1 MDNGQNL
8 TAEDLLCK
16 EVEEQFMRLQEER
29 KSLER
34 NWELNANFV
43 NGNQYCT
50 IASGEMVLVDK
61 TYDWEQRRVFNH
73 IAPVVD
79 IRLSKLS
86 RIRPALAVRAASDE
100 VGDRKASELAS
111 AILSVVQ
118 EECDLDGVMSEA
130 TMWSEICG
138 TAFYKIV
145 WNPDGGRQVGAT
157 EGGRAVRDGG
167 VKICAVSPFE
177 IYPASL
183 NEESLENQTSIIHA
197 KILPIETIADMYGV
211 KLAGRNISEFTLPCT
226 RVNKSGSY
234 NKNLNTYSYFEL
246 VLERY
251 MRSGTANPNGRLT
264 VVAGGKLLY
273 DGELP
278 YVNGTDGTRGYPFVK
293 QISLPVAGS
302 FFGASVVE
310 RLIPLQ
316 RAYNAVKNR
325 KHEYLNRISMGTV
338 AIEDG
343 SVDVDE
349 FIDGGLAPGKVIVY
363 RQGGTPPEMLSL
375 GNVPEEFWKEEES
388 LLSEFTKIS
397 GAGDLS
403 ENADSFAGVTSAT
416 GLQLIIEQDDA
427 RLNVAYQSLKRAIKC
442 MGRQI
447 LRLYRQFATD
457 VRLMRY
463 AGRDGQRLLYFKGS
477 DISCD
482 DVVLDADTDLN
493 MTPAQRRTVI
503 YELMDRGLFSD
514 GNGKISAVAKKKI
527 LEVLGYASLA
537 DVIPTENKGEQND
550 N

>member
-1 MDNGQNL
+1 MNIEQEL
-8 TAEDLLCK
+8 TAEERLCK
-16 EVEEQFMRLQEER
+16 EVREQFLRFQEER
-29 KSLER
+29 KALER
-34 NWELNANFV
+34 GWELNVNFV

-50 IASGEMVLVDK
+50 VSAGELTSVEK
-61 TYDWEQRRVFNH
+61 TFDWEQRRVFNH

-86 RIRPALAVRAASDE
+86 RIRPALAVRSASDE
-100 VGDRKASELAS
+100 EGDVKASALAS

-118 EECDLDGVMSEA
+118 EECDLDGVIAEA

-145 WNPDGGRQVGAT
+145 WNSNGGSRVGTT
-157 EGGRAVRDGG
+157 EQGETVMDGG

-183 NEESLENQTSIIHA
+183 NEESLENQTTIIHA
-197 KILPIETIADMYGV
+197 KILPVETVADTYGV
-211 KLAGRNISEFTLPCT
+211 ELAGRDISEFSLP
-226 RVNKSGSY
+226 RIKPEMGGVSGA
-234 NKNLNTYSYFEL
+234 KLNTCSYFEL

-251 MRSGTANPNGRLT
+251 MRPTAANPNGRLT
-264 VVAGGKLLY
+264 VVAGDKLLY

-278 YVNGTDGTRGYPFVK
+278 YVNGADGTRGYPFIK
-293 QISLPVAGS
+293 QISQPVAGS
-302 FFGASVVE
+302 FFGSSVVE
-310 RLIPLQ
+310 RLIPIQ

-338 AIEDG
+338 AVEDG

-349 FIDGGLAPGKVIVY
+349 FIDGGLAPGKVIIY
-363 RQGGTPPEMLSL
+363 RQGGTPPEMLTL
-375 GNVPEEFWKEEES
+375 GSVPEEFWKEETS
-388 LLSEFTKIS
+388 LIAEFTKIS

-427 RLNVAYQSLKRAIKC
+427 RLNVAYQSLKRAIKG

-447 LRLYRQFATD
+447 LRLYRQFASD

-463 AGRDGQRLLYFKGS
+463 AGKDGQKLLCFKGS
-477 DISCD
+477 DISND

-514 GNGKISAVAKKKI
+514 DEGKMSIKAKKRI
-527 LEVLGYASLA
+527 LEILGYASLA
-537 DVIPTENKGEQND
+537 EVVPNEEGEQND
-550 N
+550 D

>member
-1 MDNGQNL
+1 MNEQNL
-8 TAEDLLCK
+8 TAEELLCK
-16 EVEEQFMRLQEER
+16 EVEEQFLRLQEER
-29 KSLER
+29 KQLER
-34 NWELNANFV
+34 SWELNVNFV

-50 IASGEMVLVDK
+50 VAAGELTSIDK

-100 VGDRKASELAS
+100 EGDRKASELAS

-118 EECDLDGVMSEA
+118 EECDFDGVMSEA

-145 WNPDGGRQVGAT
+145 WNSNGGIHVGSTETGKAVKDGC
-157 EGGRAVRDGG
+157 

-183 NEESLENQTSIIHA
+183 TEESLENQTAMIHA
-197 KILPIETIADMYGV
+197 KILPVETVADMYGV
-211 KLAGRNISEFTLPCT
+211 ELAGRDISEFPLHRT
-226 RVNKSGSY
+226 K
-234 NKNLNTYSYFEL
+234 LNTGATFNEKLNTCTYFEL

-251 MRSGTANPNGRLT
+251 MRPTAANPNGRLT

-278 YVNGTDGTRGYPFVK
+278 YVNGTDGARGYPFIK
-293 QISLPVAGS
+293 QISQPVAGS
-302 FFGASVVE
+302 FFGGSVVE
-310 RLIPLQ
+310 RLIPVQ

-338 AIEDG
+338 AVEDG
-343 SVDVDE
+343 SVDIDE
-349 FIDGGLAPGKVIVY
+349 FADGGLAPGKVIIY
-363 RQGGTPPEMLSL
+363 RQGGTPPEMLTL

-427 RLNVAYQSLKRAIKC
+427 RLNVAYQSLKRAVKN
-442 MGRQI
+442 MGRQV
-447 LRLYRQFATD
+447 LRLYRQFASD

-463 AGRDGQRLLYFKGS
+463 ASSDGQRLLYFKGS

-514 GNGKISAVAKKKI
+514 NDGRMSLKAKRKI
-527 LEVLGYASLA
+527 LEILGYASLA
-537 DVIPTENKGEQND
+537 DVVPAETEGEQND

>member
-1 MDNGQNL
+1 MNSQQNL
-8 TAEDLLCK
+8 TAEELLCK
-16 EVEEQFMRLQEER
+16 EVEEQFLQLQEER
-29 KSLER
+29 KQLER
-34 NWELNANFV
+34 SWELNINFV

-50 IASGEMVLVDK
+50 VAAGELTSVEK

-79 IRLSKLS
+79 IRLSKLA

-100 VGDRKASELAS
+100 EGDRKASELAS
-111 AILSVVQ
+111 QILSVVQ
-118 EECDLDGVMSEA
+118 EESDLDGVISEA

-145 WNPDGGRQVGAT
+145 WNPNGGLKVGAT
-157 EGGRAVRDGG
+157 DSGDAVKDGG

-183 NEESLENQTSIIHA
+183 TEESLDSQTAIIHA
-197 KILPIETIADMYGV
+197 KILPVETIADMYGV
-211 KLAGRNISEFTLPCT
+211 ELAGKDISEFTLPCT
-226 RVNKSGSY
+226 RLNTFGKAD
-234 NKNLNTYSYFEL
+234 KKLNTYSYFEL

-251 MRSGTANPNGRLT
+251 MRPTSANPNGRLT
-264 VVAGGKLLY
+264 VVAGGNLLY

-278 YVNGTDGTRGYPFVK
+278 YINGTDGARSYPFIK
-293 QISLPVAGS
+293 QISQPVAGN
-302 FFGASVVE
+302 FFGSSVVE
-310 RLIPLQ
+310 RLIPIQ

-338 AIEDG
+338 AVEDG

-349 FIDGGLAPGKVIVY
+349 IADGGLAPGKIIVY
-363 RQGGTPPEMLSL
+363 RQGGTPPEMLTMGS
-375 GNVPEEFWKEEES
+375 VPEEFWKEEES

-403 ENADSFAGVTSAT
+403 ENADSFAGITSAT

-427 RLNVAYQSLKRAIKC
+427 RLNVAYQSLKRAIKG

-447 LRLYRQFATD
+447 LRLYRQFASD

-463 AGRDGQRLLYFKGS
+463 AGKDGQQLFYFKGS

-493 MTPAQRRTVI
+493 MTPAQRRTI
-503 YELMDRGLFSD
+503 IFELMDRGLFSD
-514 GNGKISAVAKKKI
+514 DDGKISLRVKRKI
-527 LEVLGYASLA
+527 LEILGYASLA
-537 DVIPTENKGEQND
+537 DVIPAENEVEQND

>member
-1 MDNGQNL
+1 MNNQQNL
-8 TAEDLLCK
+8 TAEELLCK
-16 EVEEQFMRLQEER
+16 EVEEQFLQYQEAR

-34 NWELNANFV
+34 SWELNMNFV

-50 IASGEMVLVDK
+50 VAAGEIASVDK
-61 TYDWEQRRVFNH
+61 NYDWEQRRVFNH

-86 RIRPALAVRAASDE
+86 RIRPALSVRAASDDE
-100 VGDRKASELAS
+100 EDRKASELAS
-111 AILSVVQ
+111 AILAVVQ
-118 EECDLDGVMSEA
+118 EECDLDGVMAEA

-138 TAFYKIV
+138 TAFYKTV
-145 WNPDGGRQVGAT
+145 WNPSGGKAVGAT
-157 EGGRAVRDGG
+157 ENGQPVRDGS
-167 VKICAVSPFE
+167 VKICAVPPFE

-183 NEESLENQTSIIHA
+183 SEENIENQTAIIHA
-197 KILPIETIADMYGV
+197 KILPVETIADMYGV
-211 KLAGRNISEFTLPCT
+211 ELAGRDISQFSVPGTGFKRTCSNE
-226 RVNKSGSY
+226 K
-234 NKNLNTYSYFEL
+234 LNTYNFFEL

-251 MRSGTANPNGRLT
+251 VRPNAANPNGRLT
-264 VVAGGKLLY
+264 VVAGGILLY

-278 YVNGTDGTRGYPFVK
+278 YVNGTDGTRAYPFIK
-293 QISLPVAGS
+293 QISLPSAGC
-302 FFGASVVE
+302 FFGTSVVE
-310 RLIPLQ
+310 RLIPIQ

-325 KHEYLNRISMGTV
+325 KHEYLNRISMGAV
-338 AIEDG
+338 AVEDG

-349 FIDGGLAPGKVIVY
+349 LVDGGLAPGKVIIY
-363 RQGGTPPEMLSL
+363 RQGGTPPEMLTL
-375 GNVPEEFWKEEES
+375 GSVPEEFWKEEES
-388 LLSEFTKIS
+388 LISEFTKIS

-427 RLNVAYQSLKRAIKC
+427 RLNVAYQSLKRAIKG

-457 VRLMRY
+457 LRLMKY
-463 AGRDGQRLLYFKGS
+463 ASRDGLRLLYFKGS
-477 DISCD
+477 DISSD

-514 GNGKISAVAKKKI
+514 ENGNMSTAAKKKI
-527 LEVLGYASLA
+527 LEVLGYASLV
-537 DVIPTENKGEQND
+537 DVIPSNNGGHQND

>member
-1 MDNGQNL
+1 MNIEQDL
-8 TAEDLLCK
+8 TAEEQLCK
-16 EVEEQFMRLQEER
+16 EVREQFLRLQEER
-29 KSLER
+29 KALER
-34 NWELNANFV
+34 GWELNVNFV

-50 IASGEMVLVDK
+50 VSAGELTKVEK
-61 TYDWEQRRVFNH
+61 TFDWEQRRVFNH

-86 RIRPALAVRAASDE
+86 RIRPALAVRAASDDE
-100 VGDRKASELAS
+100 GDIKASELAS

-118 EECDLDGVMSEA
+118 EECDIDGVISEA

-145 WNPDGGRQVGAT
+145 WNSDGGSRVGTT
-157 EGGRAVRDGG
+157 EQGETVRDGG

-183 NEESLENQTSIIHA
+183 SEESLENQTAIIHA
-197 KILPIETIADMYGV
+197 KILPVETIADTYGV
-211 KLAGRNISEFTLPCT
+211 ELVGRDISEFSLPRT
-226 RVNKSGSY
+226 KPETGGVTGAK
-234 NKNLNTYSYFEL
+234 LNTYSYFEL

-251 MRSGTANPNGRLT
+251 MRPTAANPHGRLT
-264 VVAGGKLLY
+264 VVAGDKLLY

-278 YVNGTDGTRGYPFVK
+278 YVNGTDGTRGYPFIK
-293 QISLPVAGS
+293 QISQPVAGS
-302 FFGASVVE
+302 FFGSSVVE
-310 RLIPLQ
+310 RLIPVQ

-338 AIEDG
+338 AVEDG

-349 FIDGGLAPGKVIVY
+349 FIDGGLAPGKVIIY
-363 RQGGTPPEMLSL
+363 RQGGTPPEMLTL
-375 GNVPEEFWKEEES
+375 GSVPEEFWKEEAS
-388 LLSEFTKIS
+388 LIAEFTKIS

-427 RLNVAYQSLKRAIKC
+427 RLNVAYQSLKRAIKG

-447 LRLYRQFATD
+447 LRLYRQFASD

-477 DISCD
+477 DISSD

-514 GNGKISAVAKKKI
+514 DEGKMSLKAKKRI
-527 LEVLGYASLA
+527 LEILGYASLA
-537 DVIPTENKGEQND
+537 GVVPAEEGEQND
-550 N
+550 D

>member
-1 MDNGQNL
+1 MNIEQEL
-8 TAEDLLCK
+8 TAEERLCK
-16 EVEEQFMRLQEER
+16 EVREQFLRLQEER
-29 KSLER
+29 KALER
-34 NWELNANFV
+34 GWELNVNFV

-50 IASGEMVLVDK
+50 VSAGELTSVEK
-61 TYDWEQRRVFNH
+61 TFDWEQRRVFNH

-86 RIRPALAVRAASDE
+86 RIRPALAVRSASDE
-100 VGDRKASELAS
+100 EGDIKASALAS

-118 EECDLDGVMSEA
+118 EECDLDGVIAEA

-145 WNPDGGRQVGAT
+145 WNSNGGSMVGTT
-157 EGGRAVRDGG
+157 EQGETVRDGG

-183 NEESLENQTSIIHA
+183 NEEVLENQTTIIHA
-197 KILPIETIADMYGV
+197 KILPVETVADTYGV
-211 KLAGRNISEFTLPCT
+211 ELAGRDISEFSLP
-226 RVNKSGSY
+226 RIKPEIGGVSGA
-234 NKNLNTYSYFEL
+234 KLNTCSYFEL

-251 MRSGTANPNGRLT
+251 MRPTAANPNGRLT
-264 VVAGGKLLY
+264 VVAGDKLLY

-278 YVNGTDGTRGYPFVK
+278 YVNGADGTRGYPFIK
-293 QISLPVAGS
+293 QISQPVAGS
-302 FFGASVVE
+302 FFGSSVVE
-310 RLIPLQ
+310 RLIPIQ

-338 AIEDG
+338 AVEDG

-349 FIDGGLAPGKVIVY
+349 FIDGGLAPGKVIIY
-363 RQGGTPPEMLSL
+363 RQGGTPPEMLTL
-375 GNVPEEFWKEEES
+375 GSVPEEFWKEETS
-388 LLSEFTKIS
+388 LIAEFTKIS

-427 RLNVAYQSLKRAIKC
+427 RLNVAYQSLKRAIKG

-447 LRLYRQFATD
+447 LRLYRQFASD

-463 AGRDGQRLLYFKGS
+463 AGKDGQKLLCFKGS
-477 DISCD
+477 DISND

-514 GNGKISAVAKKKI
+514 DDGKMSIKAKKRI
-527 LEVLGYASLA
+527 LEILGYASLA
-537 DVIPTENKGEQND
+537 EVVPNDEGEQND
-550 N
+550 D